1 MIGEK
6 ISFPVVAMGGAP
18 LYSYIGWRKVLP
30 KSFFVDV
37 SKQKIV
43 YDRGS
48 GMDATMQ
55 LAQGQVIVAIPAA
68 FRIIQT
74 GEQTGVE
81 LKAHFPKEGVLLLG
95 QPYGILAKAPHPNAA
110 KLFVDFIFSEKGNKL
125 FIDLEGVIAVR
136 DGMKV
141 SERIRKY
148 SPPLEEINAI
158 PMDWKSLDSRTANQY
173 QEEFKEIF
181 K

>member
-1 MIGEK
+1 M
-6 ISFPVVAMGGAP
+6 
-18 LYSYIGWRKVLP
+18 
-30 KSFFVDV
+30 
-37 SKQKIV
+37 
-43 YDRGS
+43 
-48 GMDATMQ
+48 
-55 LAQGQVIVAIPAA
+55 
-68 FRIIQT
+68 
-74 GEQTGVE
+74 
-81 LKAHFPKEGVLLLG
+81 
-95 QPYGILAKAPHPNAA
+95 AKAPHPNAA
-110 KLFVDFIFSEKGNKL
+110 KLLVDFIFSEKGNKL

-158 PMDWKSLDSRTANQY
+158 PMDWKSLDSGTANQF